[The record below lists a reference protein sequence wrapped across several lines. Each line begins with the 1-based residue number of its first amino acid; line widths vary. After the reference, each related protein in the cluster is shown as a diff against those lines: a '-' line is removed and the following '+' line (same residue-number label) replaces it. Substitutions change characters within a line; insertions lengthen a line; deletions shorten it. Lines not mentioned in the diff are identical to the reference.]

1 MGGWIDMFRSLG
13 ESLLEVVR
21 AELQTL
27 QEDLTRSGRHL
38 GMALSFLG
46 VALILLFWLLG
57 LLITLFIALLCIW
70 LQFWASTLIV
80 LLLFTAGTGFLVWR
94 GLKEMRKVESPVE
107 TFRRHADDHLDWW
120 QNNLLRE
127 NRPLDVEPTT
137 TAGLPGGLYD
147 EEEDLP

>member
-27 QEDLTRSGRHL
+27 QEDLTRSGRHFGVAL
-38 GMALSFLG
+38 GFLG

-57 LLITLFIALLCIW
+57 LLITLFIAVLYIW
-70 LQFWASTLIV
+70 LELWAATLIV
-80 LLLFTAGTGFLVWR
+80 LLLFTAGTSFLVWR
-94 GLKEMRKVESPVE
+94 GLKEIRKAENPVT

-127 NRPLDVEPTT
+127 NRPLDVEPA
-137 TAGLPGGLYD
+137 AGLPSGRYD